1 VRRAV
6 FVAALA
12 LSFAGCT
19 HSESDRVEDALRDY
33 AETEMEIGPDPP
45 SETRIESVECDE
57 YEGER
62 FREAQVF
69 ACEVAAS
76 NQTIADLCVALVE
89 EDLYFAT
96 GKYDCLEDGFAR
108 SP

>member
-1 VRRAV
+1 MA

-12 LSFAGCT
+12 LGLGGCT
-19 HSESDRVEDALRDY
+19 HTESDRVKDALRDY
-33 AETEMEIGPDPP
+33 AEAEMEIGPDPP

-57 YEGER
+57 YEGQK
-62 FREAQVF
+62 FRGAQVF
-69 ACEVAAS
+69 SCEVAAS
-76 NQTIADLCVALVE
+76 NQTIADLCVALVG

-96 GKYDCLEDGFAR
+96 GKYGCLEGGFSR